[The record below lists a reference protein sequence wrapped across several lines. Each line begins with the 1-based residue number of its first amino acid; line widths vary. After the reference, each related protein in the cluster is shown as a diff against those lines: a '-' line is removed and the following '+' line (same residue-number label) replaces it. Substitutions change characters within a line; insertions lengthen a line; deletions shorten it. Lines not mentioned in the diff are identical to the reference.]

1 MDKRNMELATEQI
14 DEALNTVKSME
25 NDLDKNQL
33 SSESIKKQFIF
44 LSKKVRELENI
55 LINEGIL

>member
-1 MDKRNMELATEQI
+1 MDKKNMELATEQI

-33 SSESIKKQFIF
+33 SSEAIKKQFIF
-44 LSKKVRELENI
+44 LSKKVSELENI

>member
-1 MDKRNMELATEQI
+1 MDKKNIELATEQI
-14 DEALNTVKSME
+14 DEALTTVKSME
-25 NDLDKNQL
+25 NDLDKKQL

-44 LSKKVRELENI
+44 LSKKVSELENI